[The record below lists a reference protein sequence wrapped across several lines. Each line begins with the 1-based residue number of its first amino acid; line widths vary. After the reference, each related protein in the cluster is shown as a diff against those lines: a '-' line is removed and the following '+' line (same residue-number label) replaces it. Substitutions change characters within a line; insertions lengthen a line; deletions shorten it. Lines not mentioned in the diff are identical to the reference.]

1 MVVFPLSLP
10 PELVGG
16 ERAPMR
22 RSMLSDR
29 ELARYQ
35 RQLILPDWGEAAQ
48 EKLRGSRVLVA
59 GAGGLG
65 SAVLTYL
72 AVAGVGNIRVVDCD
86 TVDLGNLNRQML
98 HGDADI
104 GRRKT
109 DSAVERLRALNP
121 DIRVEAVSD
130 AIAADNV
137 FDLVED
143 YPIIDALDNL
153 PTRYLLN
160 EASVRRQLPL
170 FHGAVYGF
178 EGRATTLEP
187 GKTPCLRCL
196 YQAVVPGDIP
206 VVGATPGVIGC
217 IQATEVIKYLLGI
230 GELLHNRLLVYDGL
244 SLTFT
249 EVRIRRD
256 PNCAACRTCGPPAAP
271 GER

>member
-1 MVVFPLSLP
+1 
-10 PELVGG
+10 
-16 ERAPMR
+16 
-22 RSMLSDR
+22 MLTDR
-29 ELARYQ
+29 ELERYK
-35 RQLILPDWGEAAQ
+35 RQLILPDWGEVAQ
-48 EKLRGSRVLVA
+48 EKLRSSKVVVA

-72 AVAGVGNIRVVDCD
+72 AVAGVGNIRLIDCD

-104 GRRKT
+104 GRKKT
-109 DSAVERLRALNP
+109 DSAVERLRALNS
-121 DIRVEAVSD
+121 DIRIEAISD
-130 AIAADNV
+130 EIAADNV
-137 FDLVED
+137 VDLVED
-143 YPIIDALDNL
+143 CPIVDALDNL

-160 EASVRRQLPL
+160 EASLERQVPL

-196 YQAVVPGDIP
+196 YQAVVPGQSP

-249 EVRIRRD
+249 EVRLRRD
-256 PNCAACRTCGPPAAP
+256 PNCAACGTCTSPAAP

>member
-1 MVVFPLSLP
+1 
-10 PELVGG
+10 
-16 ERAPMR
+16 
-22 RSMLSDR
+22 MLSDR
-29 ELARYQ
+29 ELARYK

-48 EKLRGSRVLVA
+48 EKLRDSKVLVV

-65 SAVLTYL
+65 SAILTYL
-72 AVAGVGNIRVVDCD
+72 AVAGVGTIRLIDCD
-86 TVDLGNLNRQML
+86 TVDLGNLNRQVL
-98 HGDADI
+98 HRDADI

-121 DIRVEAVSD
+121 DIRVEAIPD
-130 AIAADNV
+130 AIDANNV

-143 YPIIDALDNL
+143 YPIVDALDNL

-160 EASVRRQLPL
+160 EVSVRGQLPL

-178 EGRATTLEP
+178 EGRATTLAP
-187 GKTPCLRCL
+187 GRTPCLRCL
-196 YQAVVPGDIP
+196 YQAVVPGEIP
-206 VVGATPGVIGC
+206 VVGTTPGVIGC
-217 IQATEVIKYLLGI
+217 VQATEVIKYLLGI

-249 EVRIRRD
+249 EVRLRKD
-256 PNCAACRTCGPPAAP
+256 PNCAACKTCPSPAAP